1 VTERSLI
8 ASLSRV
14 FVAFTIEVDN
24 EFESRM
30 PHRTAADRHDPSKHG
45 PWMTSFAYYSN
56 YLRHIPED
64 GCTAREL
71 ARAAGD
77 HASAIASRLGEITR
91 WGYAR
96 VQPTGKDR
104 GEWIVRLSP
113 SGARARDTWAP
124 LERVVEERWLA
135 RFGDRAVAELRTGL
149 VAFPVDDGLPT
160 GFPILTWGRAAGRR
174 PAETTDVPGLST
186 LLAQAILTMAN
197 DFDGDAPISL
207 AMTQDLLRVLDQ
219 PIALRELPLRA
230 GISRE
235 AIAIGVGNLVRTG
248 LATQTGARKTIELTD
263 SGRNTAHTAMM
274 RRDELDARWSASTDF
289 GNALAAILTGPLAE
303 GLEPDADGW
312 RARSPYLAQTRATLA
327 DPEAVLPAFP
337 MVTHRGGYPDGC

>member
-1 VTERSLI
+1 VAERSLI

-45 PWMTSFAYYSN
+45 PWMTSLAYYSN
-56 YLRHIPED
+56 YLRHIPGD

-77 HASAIASRLGEITR
+77 QASAIASRLGEITR

-104 GEWIVRLSP
+104 GEWIVRLSS
-113 SGARARDTWAP
+113 SGVRARDTWAP
-124 LERVVEERWLA
+124 LERLVEERWIA
-135 RFGDRAVAELRTGL
+135 RFGAPVASELRTAL
-149 VAFPVDDGLPT
+149 AAFPIDDGLPT

-174 PAETTDVPGLST
+174 PAETPNVTGLST
-186 LLAQAILTMAN
+186 LLARAILTMAI
-197 DFDGDAPISL
+197 DFDRDAPISL
-207 AMTQDLLRVLDQ
+207 AMTQDLLRVLEQ
-219 PIALRELPLRA
+219 PIALGELPLRA
-230 GISRE
+230 GISKE
-235 AIAIGVGNLVRTG
+235 AIAIGVGNLLRTG
-248 LATQTGARKTIELTD
+248 LATQTGARKTIELTE
-263 SGRNTAHTAMM
+263 SGRTTARAALM
-274 RRDELDARWSASTDF
+274 RRDELDARWSASTDL
-289 GNALAAILTGPLAE
+289 GDALTAILTGPLAE
-303 GLEPDADGW
+303 GLEPNADGW
-312 RARSPYLAQTRATLA
+312 RARAPYLAQTRATLA
-327 DPEAVLPAFP
+327 DPEVALPAFP